1 MATLAGAGSVAAQ
14 EPAKPVQQQGQNS
27 KEPEHW
33 IPKLRLGDDNAYFEF
48 YGQINKGLL
57 IYDDGGQTENYFPVD
72 NGNSSSRAGFRI
84 YSLMENDWSFGANLE
99 WEWNP
104 TRQPM

>member
-1 MATLAGAGSVAAQ
+1 APASAQ
-14 EPAKPVQQQGQNS
+14 EPAKPAQAS
-27 KEPEHW
+27 KEAEHW

-57 IYDDGGQTENYFPVD
+57 SYDDGGQTDNYFPAD

-84 YSLMENDWSFGANLE
+84 YSLMENDWSFGA
-99 WEWNP
+99 
-104 TRQPM
+104 